1 MSIKVKIV
9 TPSVP
14 LKLLV
19 IVLAV
24 GSALAACG
32 GGGGASTLPASVA
45 PASASGPIR
54 GFGSIVINGCR
65 WSTIQSKV
73 HDDLGNPLGTDNL
86 YMGMQVQIDGN
97 SDSTGTECMANDILV
112 DKEFAGTISS
122 VNSGANQFTL
132 LGQTFTV
139 DTGTFYQD
147 QASSFASLAAGNYV
161 EVYALAKPDGSY
173 QATLVVKKTM
183 APASNVYEAQGQI
196 TNLNTGNTSFQ
207 IGTGLTVDYSGVQPA
222 PTGLANGQLVKVVG
236 NNLTA
241 GGTTLQATKLISKT
255 AKDQFANSAIEIEG
269 YVQNDAGDQDPNT
282 FTIADLPVNVSGA
295 SLRGLTQVTVGAFVE
310 VKGNYDGTTLQATRV
325 TTEAERE
332 KEDGGRNELYGL
344 AKNGTLNTTSN
355 TLTFTVQNVNVSYSS
370 ASDVCGITTGT
381 PYVEVKGNLSNG
393 TLVANN
399 VECKSTGGSTFSN
412 NSFELHGVIASLSQ
426 GSSLF
431 TLTDGTTVDY
441 SAAQFEDGSVADL
454 SAGERVEVKG
464 QFDNTNNRV
473 KAVKIELEDKRN

>member
-1 MSIKVKIV
+1 MPVKTNNV
-9 TPSVP
+9 VRSVP
-14 LKLLV
+14 FKS
-19 IVLAV
+19 LAIALSV
-24 GSALAACG
+24 SAALAACG
-32 GGGGASTLPASVA
+32 GGGGGASTSSASVA
-45 PASASGPIR
+45 PASASGPIT
-54 GFGSIVINGCR
+54 GFGSIVMNGCR

-86 YMGMQVQIDGN
+86 YMGMRVQIDGS
-97 SDSTGTECMANDILV
+97 SDSTGTECVANDILV
-112 DKEFAGTISS
+112 DKEFSGTITS

-139 DTGTFYQD
+139 DTGTFYQE

-161 EVYALAKPDGSY
+161 EVYALAKADGTY
-173 QATLVVKKTM
+173 QATLVVEKSA

-196 TNLNTGNTSFQ
+196 SNLDTVNMSFK
-207 IGTGLTVDYSGVQPA
+207 IGTGLTVNYSGVQPA

-236 NNLTA
+236 NTLTA
-241 GGTTLQATKLISKT
+241 GNTTLQASKLISKT
-255 AKDQFANSAIEIEG
+255 AKDQFANSSIEIKG
-269 YVQNDAGDQDPNT
+269 YVQDDAGDQNANT
-282 FTIADLPVNVSGA
+282 FTIAGLPVNVSGA

-325 TTEAERE
+325 TTESERE
-332 KEDGGRNELYGL
+332 KENGGRNELYGL
-344 AKNGTLNTTSN
+344 AKNGTLTNN

-393 TLVANN
+393 TLMASK

-412 NSFELHGVIASLSQ
+412 NSFELHGAIASLTQ

-431 TLTDGTTVDY
+431 TLNDGTTVNY
-441 SAAQFEDGSVADL
+441 SSAQFEHGSAADL
-454 SAGERVEVKG
+454 SVGKRVEVKG
-464 QFDNTNNRV
+464 QFDNANNRV
-473 KAVKIELEDKRN
+473 NAVKIELEDKRN